1 MPTNFIREI
10 FVGRIH
16 TLMHQYA
23 ASKSVSHGPTVG
35 AMREQMLREF
45 MSEMLPQK
53 FAPVSG
59 FIVDSAGNITPQL
72 DMIFI
77 DRSELPTVTLV
88 KDTVY
93 VPAEIALLAVEVK
106 SSITKAV
113 LDQVEKQR
121 HAIEQLRFDYLGSI
135 ACANATRSRKQ
146 IVPSIIIGFDS
157 DLGEDTLSSWVTNGK
172 GIAGICVINKLSICQ
187 VMGQGIKQVV
197 LKNAD
202 FKDFEPLL
210 IFIATLYR
218 ILTSLQINNSPLTD
232 QELARVM
239 GSRFLWFWE
248 SYLTDYM
255 RQQLQNPAPR

>member
-1 MPTNFIREI
+1 MWGWAFR
-10 FVGRIH
+10 
-16 TLMHQYA
+16 
-23 ASKSVSHGPTVG
+23 SHVPKGP
-35 AMREQMLREF
+35 
-45 MSEMLPQK
+45 
-53 FAPVSG
+53 
-59 FIVDSAGNITPQL
+59 FIVI
-72 DMIFI
+72 IC
-77 DRSELPTVTLV
+77 RTVP
-88 KDTVY
+88 Y
-93 VPAEIALLAVEVK
+93 NQEI
-106 SSITKAV
+106 KA
-113 LDQVEKQR
+113 QTFWE
-121 HAIEQLRFDYLGSI
+121 S
-135 ACANATRSRKQ
+135 T
-146 IVPSIIIGFDS
+146 
-157 DLGEDTLSSWVTNGK
+157 
-172 GIAGICVINKLSICQ
+172 AGICVINKLSICQ